1 MFFGLDFLF
10 GSMLWALP
18 LAGLPLLLHL
28 LFRRK
33 APVVLFSTLRF
44 IRSSL
49 QHTAARRRIQRWL
62 LLACRILLLL
72 LLIWA
77 LAQPVKIIAS
87 GWLEGGRSRVA
98 AVVVDTSYSM
108 LLRQGELSLLERAD
122 GIVADLLNGPLRDS
136 RVAILRG
143 GDDPSRTLELQSVS
157 AVQSTWSALRPQP
170 SPRPLVQ
177 RIAAAVEL
185 LSGQRSDQKW
195 LVIITDLQ
203 GREFPQAM
211 PQLPDARVIVFDLHP
226 EQARS
231 IGVTSVRVEPEQ
243 PIPGVG
249 SDVVAEVAGRS
260 GDARAV
266 TLTLR
271 GIDGRVIEDKSPLMA
286 NFDSAGRLEVR
297 FPLPKGLPAERWLL
311 VTAGLQGEDAMEWDN
326 QRTQLVQTPPQQ
338 KVRLVTGT
346 PSLPSHR
353 FIRLALDPREGRDP
367 SWPLKVSAAGGEDV
381 RVVTWTDWPDDA
393 QAAELAALVGGGGTL
408 IIFLQPGIEQSWGR
422 LPPSRRDAIAALLPS
437 APAPDD
443 VLRGTYRAG
452 PAVLRDPLIEGF
464 TDEAMGL
471 SSMVARRF
479 VPLAA
484 VSDPRVSSILNLSP
498 ASPAPG
504 LRSHGLL
511 YRRQVGSGKVYV
523 LTTLPESR
531 YTNLATHPL
540 FLPIMVRMA
549 LPSAQAGDVQNVEVG
564 QPLVLRAD
572 RHGGGQLEVQTP
584 AGELYLCEP
593 QRKDG
598 VARYVFDRTEMPG
611 LYRFRKPGGGE
622 VEALGNVQLPSAESD
637 LAYRPASTVVPP
649 GPNTLVVRS
658 YEDLVT
664 RIAQIDRPLPRWS
677 PFLAVVLFLICVEA
691 LLGSMSHLWK
701 PISPRTPMSPSGA
714 EPA

>member
-77 LAQPVKIIAS
+77 VAQPVKIIAS

-122 GIVADLLNGPLRDS
+122 GIIADLLNGPLRDAQ
-136 RVAILRG
+136 VAILRG
-143 GDDPSRTLELQSVS
+143 GDDPSHPVQLQSVS

-177 RIAAAVEL
+177 RLASATEL

-195 LVIITDLQ
+195 LVVITDLQ

-211 PQLPDARVIVFDLHP
+211 PQISDARVIVFDLHP

-231 IGVTSVRVEPEQ
+231 IGITSVRVEPEQ

-249 SDVVAEVAGRS
+249 SDVVVEVAGRS

-266 TLTLR
+266 TLALR
-271 GIDGRVIEDKSPLMA
+271 GIDGRVIDEKSPLMA
-286 NFDSAGRLEVR
+286 AFDSTGRVQVR
-297 FPLPKGLPAERWLL
+297 FPLPRGLPAERWLL
-311 VTAGLQGEDAMEWDN
+311 LAAGLQGDDAMEWDN

-338 KVRLVTGT
+338 KVRLVTST
-346 PSLPSHR
+346 PPLPSHR
-353 FIRLALDPREGRDP
+353 FIRLALDPMEGREP
-367 SWPLKVSAAGGEDV
+367 SWPLKLGEAGKEDV
-381 RVVTWTDWPDDA
+381 RVMTWTDWPDAA
-393 QAAELAALVGGGGTL
+393 QAAELAALAAGGGRL
-408 IIFLQPGIEQSWGR
+408 IIFLQPGIEQSWSS
-422 LPPSRRDAIAALLPS
+422 LPRSRRDAIAALLP
-437 APAPDD
+437 AEPVPDE
-443 VLRGTYRAG
+443 VLRGMYRAG
-452 PAVLRDPLIEGF
+452 PAVQGDPLVEGF
-464 TDEAMGL
+464 IDEAMGL

-484 VSDPRVSSILNLSP
+484 VSDPRVTTILKLSP
-498 ASPAPG
+498 ATPTPG
-504 LRSHGLL
+504 LRTHGLL
-511 YRRQVGSGKVYV
+511 YRRAVGLGKAYV
-523 LTTLPESR
+523 FSTLPELR

-564 QPLVLRAD
+564 QPLVLPGD
-572 RHGGGQLEVQTP
+572 RYGGGQLEVQAP
-584 AGELYLCEP
+584 GGELYLCEP
-593 QRKDG
+593 ARNDG
-598 VARYVFDRTEMPG
+598 MAKYVFAATDAPG

-622 VEALGNVQLPSAESD
+622 AMALGNVQLPAAESD
-637 LAYRPASTVVPP
+637 LAYRPAHTVVPP
-649 GPNTLVVRS
+649 GPNVLVVRS

-664 RIAQIDRPLPRWS
+664 RMAQIDQPLPRWS
-677 PFLAVVLFLICVEA
+677 PFLAVVLLLICVEA

-701 PISPRTPMSPSGA
+701 PISLRALVSPSEAGA
-714 EPA
+714 A